1 MTSSFHQ
8 IRAFAHVVREG
19 TLAGAARKLG
29 ISQSA
34 VTQHLARLEQR
45 IGTRLLVRGRG
56 GGQLTATGRAFL
68 PLSEELTR
76 LDERIEAQIALF
88 ASAGAGH
95 LKIIANAP
103 RPALPLIEEFNHLF
117 PEVEVEFT
125 LYDWTTAMTM
135 CRRGDVDIAVITAPT
150 ESSDLYVSELERA
163 RFVLICQKGHRFARR
178 RMISLRDLAEEV
190 LLLPEYGSL
199 TERVVGRAFAE
210 LGQKRTRVVRTTTFP
225 VMKEAI
231 LQGVGV
237 GIFLEGSGQ
246 AERLIS
252 EVPIKELPEAFRT
265 CLVVP
270 KPKLEFELIRRFT
283 QLR

>member
-1 MTSSFHQ
+1 MSSSFHQ

-34 VTQHLARLEQR
+34 VTQHLAHLEER
-45 IGTRLLVRGRG
+45 IGTRLLVRGRE

-76 LDERIEAQIALF
+76 IDEKIEAQIALY
-88 ASAGAGH
+88 SNAGAGH

-103 RPALPLIEEFNHLF
+103 KPALPLIEEFNRSF
-117 PEVEVEFT
+117 PSVEVEFT

-135 CRRGDVDIAVITAPT
+135 CRNGDVDIAVITAPT
-150 ESSDLYVSELERA
+150 EDENLYIRELERA
-163 RFVLICQKGHRFARR
+163 RFVLICQQAHPFAQRP
-178 RMISLRDLAEEV
+178 MVSLMDLGKEV
-190 LLLPEYGSL
+190 LLLPEHGSL
-199 TERVVGRAFAE
+199 TERVVGRAFAD
-210 LGQKRTRVVRTTTFP
+210 LGLKPTRVVRTTTFP

-237 GIFLEGSGQ
+237 GIFLEGSGSSEQ
-246 AERLIS
+246 KVS
-252 EVPIKELPEAFRT
+252 EVPIKEMRQIFRT
-265 CLVVP
+265 CMVVP
-270 KPKLEFELIRRFT
+270 KPKMEFDLIRRFT